1 MPMQQKIQK
10 TTVPLYAV
18 AALWLLRAIT
28 GNLHSFGQILG
39 TIALSVLLYIVMRL
53 FFPDKVVKEE
63 EKDEKK
69 EEKTEAKAE
78 KAPPKEETELEKV
91 LRQGRESVAQIRSL
105 NDEIP
110 DFKLT
115 AKIRQIELL
124 TEKIFDFVCRH
135 PENLKQI
142 RQFLDYYL
150 PTTIK
155 LLGQYVELQNQQY
168 RAGNIDEGMRK
179 IEDMLDTVIVA
190 FQKLLDSLFESSVV
204 DITADIQ
211 VMEKLMTA
219 EGLNGKKDF

>member
-1 MPMQQKIQK
+1 MQQKIQK
-10 TTVPLYAV
+10 SVVPLYAV

-28 GNLHSFGQILG
+28 GNLYSFGQILG
-39 TIALSVLLYIVMRL
+39 TVLLSVLVYIILRL
-53 FFPDKVVKEE
+53 FFPDKLVTEEAPKEE
-63 EKDEKK
+63 APK
-69 EEKTEAKAE
+69 EPQAEAAT
-78 KAPPKEETELEKV
+78 PPKEETELDRV
-91 LRQGRESVAQIRSL
+91 LRQGRESVEQIRKR

-110 DFKLT
+110 DFKLS
-115 AKIRQIELL
+115 AKIRQLELL
-124 TEKIFDFVCRH
+124 TEKIFDFVRQH

-150 PTTIK
+150 PTTLK

-168 RAGNIDEGMRK
+168 RAGNIDEGMKK

-211 VMEKLMTA
+211 VMENLMAA
-219 EGLNGKKDF
+219 EGLNDKKDF